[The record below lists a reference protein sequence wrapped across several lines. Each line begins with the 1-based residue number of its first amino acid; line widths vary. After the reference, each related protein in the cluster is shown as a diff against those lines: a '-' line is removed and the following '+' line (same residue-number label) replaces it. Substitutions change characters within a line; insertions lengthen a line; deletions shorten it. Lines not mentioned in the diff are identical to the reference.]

1 MSQSDIYWAEITAAG
16 VAIAILYW
24 IFVSLIERKKTGK

>member
-1 MSQSDIYWAEITAAG
+1 MSQSAIYWAEIIAAG

-24 IFVSLIERKKTGK
+24 IFVSFIERKKTGK